1 MVCHILDGLLECGQ
15 NQSQTLHL
23 FWFSRFLKAG
33 EQFRR
38 LSVNFQFLDFQLHN
52 INNKCR
58 LVDNSLN
65 NTDQLLLE
73 VQNAVKSTV
82 AGKKIGIA
90 FSGGVDSA
98 LIAKTC
104 KNLSYEITLLTIGF
118 PGSHDI
124 EFSKVVSEQ
133 LDIPHEILEIQ
144 SDSFIETAEKIK
156 NIIKTDNLSWN
167 ENCIAF
173 YYVAKLAKAND
184 LTTVVTAN
192 GIDELFC
199 GYNSYREAI
208 EDGEDRVMDMID
220 EKLKNENKM
229 MIAVNDVTA
238 EFDVKIIQ
246 PFLSANFI
254 DYAKKIPIS
263 EKIHGQDDMK
273 RKHAIRALAMDYGV
287 PEISA
292 QKQKKALQYGTQIH
306 KSLLKSRKTS

>member
-1 MVCHILDGLLECGQ
+1 
-15 NQSQTLHL
+15 
-23 FWFSRFLKAG
+23 
-33 EQFRR
+33 
-38 LSVNFQFLDFQLHN
+38 
-52 INNKCR
+52 
-58 LVDNSLN
+58 LN

-124 EFSKVVSEQ
+124 EFSKIVSKQ

-173 YYVAKLAKAND
+173 YYVAKLAKA
-184 LTTVVTAN
+184 
-192 GIDELFC
+192 
-199 GYNSYREAI
+199 
-208 EDGEDRVMDMID
+208 MILQPLLPPMALMSCFAD
-220 EKLKNENKM
+220 IIRIVKQLKM
-229 MIAVNDVTA
+229 ARIGLW
-238 EFDVKIIQ
+238 I
-246 PFLSANFI
+246 
-254 DYAKKIPIS
+254 
-263 EKIHGQDDMK
+263 
-273 RKHAIRALAMDYGV
+273 
-287 PEISA
+287 
-292 QKQKKALQYGTQIH
+292 
-306 KSLLKSRKTS
+306 